1 MSEVTP
7 LAQLGRA
14 FGFTPEDLQANRARR
29 ITQRQR
35 QNLNN
40 LFVKTVL
47 VGVFLLLLPAL
58 VGLAIV
64 AWQGGDLLSLEGL
77 LGLLI
82 GLILFSFYAVANYRD
97 IALIFDLSRGTVE
110 IITGKIERTGAYLNV
125 GRHQF
130 LLEEAK
136 LDLIQSGLR
145 YTFYYLPVS
154 KRIIGVEFAE

>member
-1 MSEVTP
+1 MSEATP
-7 LAQLGRA
+7 LTQLGRA

-29 ITQRQR
+29 LTHRQR
-35 QNLNN
+35 QALNS
-40 LFVKTVL
+40 LFVRTVL
-47 VGVFLLLLPAL
+47 VGFLLLLLPAV

-77 LGLLI
+77 LGLAIGSILLI
-82 GLILFSFYAVANYRD
+82 FYCVANYRD
-97 IALIFDLSRGTVE
+97 YALILDLSRGTVE
-110 IITGKIERTGAYLNV
+110 IITGTIERTGAYLNV
-125 GRHQF
+125 GRHEF
-130 LLEEAK
+130 LLDEAK